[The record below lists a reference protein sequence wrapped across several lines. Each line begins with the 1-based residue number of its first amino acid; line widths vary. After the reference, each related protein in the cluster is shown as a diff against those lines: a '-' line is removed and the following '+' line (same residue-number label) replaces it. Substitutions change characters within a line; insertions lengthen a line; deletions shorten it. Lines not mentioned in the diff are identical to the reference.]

1 MANTKHYLTVSLTL
15 GIIASASALLIAG
28 ANLLTEKQ
36 IAQNEEN
43 SINSAITFIFRKN
56 GKIKSKAAIENKDY
70 TYVNYVYEIDDDDGH
85 GYAFIASGK
94 NMYGKITLIA
104 GFRENG
110 DFVSMKTIVNE
121 QTYTKEV
128 EKFVYDVGEGNRQ
141 IDDVSCGATYGAKLV
156 RDMYKEAQKASQE
169 KVWQK

>member
-43 SINSAITFIFRKN
+43 SINSAITFIFGEN
-56 GKIKSKAAIENKDY
+56 VEIKSKAAIENKDY
-70 TYVNYVYEIDDDDGH
+70 TYVNYVYEIDNNQ

-110 DFVSMKTIVNE
+110 DFVQMKTIVNE